1 MPVGFLRPTTREAY
15 NTFPET
21 VEEGDLIAYFLLTPD
36 DLVEVRYSGTDAQR
50 LGFALLICS
59 LRYLGFFPVDIQNA
73 PTNVVGYVV

>member
-73 PTNVVGYVV
+73 PTNVVG